1 MTCFDCA
8 PFTMY
13 SAVGKCSHR
22 PYALRMVCTDLTR
35 QTCTRHVTKGTD
47 PLCWKGGKGF
57 CFTFREG
64 LLERRGIL
72 FIRCATTKQY
82 YDTKQNK
89 HRHHHDHVIV
99 DDDDDDGAQ
108 TSPRCPLGHWRA
120 TGLFMYANSIPCAT
134 VGYSSL
140 PYRSTPRA
148 ARQTYE
154 QCQSNSNCSY
164 NKQFGWCKQFI
175 QTQHRI
181 KYGDSRCLS

>member
-1 MTCFDCA
+1 MLA
-8 PFTMY
+8 
-13 SAVGKCSHR
+13 CSVLTSPCSQRISPSGNAATDHTQWKWYRLHKINTNMAHNKRHR
-22 PYALRMVCTDLTR
+22 PSMFKGWWRVLFHFQGRTFR
-35 QTCTRHVTKGTD
+35 KTRHPVHL
-47 PLCWKGGKGF
+47 LCDH
-57 CFTFREG
+57 
-64 LLERRGIL
+64 
-72 FIRCATTKQY
+72 KQY

-99 DDDDDDGAQ
+99 DDDDGTQ

-154 QCQSNSNCSY
+154 QFQSNANCRY
-164 NKQFGWCKQFI
+164 NK
-175 QTQHRI
+175 
-181 KYGDSRCLS
+181 